1 MALQRKR
8 LRRRKGLLGEGRFW
22 VLCVN
27 RPFLVGLN
35 CERCRI
41 DAEFFAFL
49 CFFLRVPS
57 LILYFIASLLLSPFP
72 RRLSLSFI
80 TFGTNIWSHDS
91 PLDCKFFF
99 FSFPFSVSQY
109 RLFFFFFFFL
119 ERANVMQSDEKK
131 SVGFFNCN
139 VFFNFILTGFFF
151 NRLFDL
157 YFFNCKRGRVMKGK
171 TLYRASVLN

>member
-1 MALQRKR
+1 MNVAESMQSSS
-8 LRRRKGLLGEGRFW
+8 
-22 VLCVN
+22 
-27 RPFLVGLN
+27 PFSVSFSVSQVSSS
-35 CERCRI
+35 I
-41 DAEFFAFL
+41 SSPL
-49 CFFLRVPS
+49 CFFPRFLV
-57 LILYFIASLLLSPFP
+57 ASLC
-72 RRLSLSFI
+72 LSL
-80 TFGTNIWSHDS
+80 
-91 PLDCKFFF
+91 PLGRTSDRTILHWIARFFF

-109 RLFFFFFFFL
+109 CLFFLFCL

>member
-72 RRLSLSFI
+72 RRLSLS
-80 TFGTNIWSHDS
+80 SL
-91 PLDCKFFF
+91 PLGRTSDRTILHWIASFFF

-109 RLFFFFFFFL
+109 RLFFFFFFFFQREQIL
-119 ERANVMQSDEKK
+119 CSLMKRNQQ
-131 SVGFFNCN
+131 GFLIAT
-139 VFFNFILTGFFF
+139 FFLILF
-151 NRLFDL
+151 
-157 YFFNCKRGRVMKGK
+157 
-171 TLYRASVLN
+171 